1 MPPYV
6 TQAEYARHRQV
17 SRQAVFKAVK
27 SGRIQLTDNK
37 IDLAIAD
44 VQWSAMSD
52 PGSRGGP
59 GTGVAGSSI
68 LSPTTQTGQPPPPG
82 ASGAGANYAAAR
94 AVTETYRAK
103 LAKFNYE
110 KELGKFVTADE
121 VRIEAFTCARDARNQ
136 MLTIADKVASSL
148 SAMTDVQE
156 IRTFLRQHILIACR
170 GLGGNNPDD

>member
-27 SGRIQLTDNK
+27 SGRIQLTNNK

-44 VQWSAMSD
+44 AHWSAMSD

-59 GTGVAGSSI
+59 GTGVIGSSI
-68 LSPTTQTGQPPPPG
+68 LSPTTQTGQPG

-110 KELGKFVTADE
+110 KELGKFVSADE

-136 MLTIADKVASSL
+136 MLTIADKIASSL